1 MSDKLRSIIRHE
13 YLTIV
18 KQPAFLLTLIGIPL
32 IILAVGSIAYFS
44 ERTAESSLEELAD
57 DIENVAVV
65 DESGI
70 IESDVVE
77 AANLELIDAD
87 ADEVIAQVKDEE
99 IDGAIIYPE
108 DVLESQTFN
117 VHMAGG
123 DNFQISSILSNIGE
137 ELFEAS
143 LVTKLEDP
151 NIATALQQ
159 GANSQ
164 VTAYEDGEETAGI
177 AGQIVP
183 GVFLVL
189 FFIILFFTMGYMLL
203 GVSEEKENRSMEM
216 VLSYVR
222 PRTLMSGK
230 LLSIGLVG
238 LTQMLFFLS
247 LGVVT
252 YFGVRRY
259 EDRLG
264 LAVDFDF
271 NSLVFEPIAIAVGFL
286 VLMFGFLMFAALMS
300 GVAAMMPGVK
310 EANSL
315 SGVFFLVPLIPMYAL
330 QVLITAPE
338 SLLVQFMTYFPLTS
352 PTVMLIRNTIGNL
365 ELHEAIIGVSALAV
379 FTLLAFA
386 ISAKLFRLG
395 ALEYA
400 DRVKL
405 GSLFK

>member
-1 MSDKLRSIIRHE
+1 MNDKLRSIIRHE

-32 IILAVGSIAYFS
+32 IIVAVGSIAYFS

-57 DIENVAVV
+57 DIEDVAIV

-77 AANLELIDAD
+77 AANLELVGAEPDM
-87 ADEVIAQVKDEE
+87 VIAQVKDED

-108 DVLESQTFN
+108 DVLESQAFS

-123 DNFQISSILSNIGE
+123 DNFQISSMLSNIGE

-143 LVTKLEDP
+143 LVTKLDDP

-164 VTAYEDGEETAGI
+164 VTAYEGGEETVGI

-216 VLSYVR
+216 VLSYVH

-238 LTQMLFFLS
+238 LTQMLFFIS
-247 LGVVT
+247 LGVIT
-252 YFGVRRY
+252 YFGARRY

-264 LAVDFDF
+264 LVVDFDF
-271 NSLVFEPIAIAVGFL
+271 SLLVFEPVAIVVGFL

-315 SGVFFLVPLIPMYAL
+315 SGVFFLVPLIPIYAL

-365 ELHEAIIGVSALAV
+365 ELYEAIIGVSALAA

-386 ISAKLFRLG
+386 LSAKLFRLG